1 VQEAFTSIPQEYLF
15 SRFDVDTSLSA
26 TLSSSSSSGGTIKGF
41 GAGAGAG
48 GASGG
53 GGASDM
59 WVMPGRELQEGGAR
73 RGGGKA
79 GGNSSAE
86 VRTVTFLYELLWC
99 WMCSL

>member
-26 TLSSSSSSGGTIKGF
+26 TLSSSSSGGTIKGF
-41 GAGAGAG
+41 GAG
-48 GASGG
+48 GAS

-59 WVMPGRELQEGGAR
+59 WVMPGDELQEGGAR

-99 WMCSL
+99 WM